1 MSIYVSMTF
10 FKFKE
15 ASHSKSIISEI
26 VKLRGSYF
34 LNNFEKLT
42 YISEIQ

>member
-1 MSIYVSMTF
+1 MYIYVYMTV

-15 ASHSKSIISEI
+15 ASHSKSIISEV

-34 LNNFEKLT
+34 
-42 YISEIQ
+42 